1 MHLDFVNLCSLKKIL
16 LYLFLA
22 FGLFSQSDAIGAKA
36 KPVAKKAQTA
46 SKSKQS
52 SKKQSSKKQS
62 SKKQSSK
69 GKKKKSSSK
78 YAKGKKSS
86 KSSKKAVVKV
96 APVVRTAQWQMI
108 AQNKEQS
115 RIKDSVQ
122 KTNLIQVRTADNE
135 GYFASFFS
143 NQKKAATFQTLNG
156 TAAVFKSMS
165 GWQDNK
171 FYILTNELPVGTIVR
186 ITTSDF
192 KSICAK
198 VINALP
204 EMGNAI
210 QYRLNDAAAAILGV
224 TNKTFQ
230 VSVTY

>member
-1 MHLDFVNLCSLKKIL
+1 MKKFI
-16 LYLFLA
+16 LYLILA
-22 FGLFSQSDAIGAKA
+22 FGLFSQTDAIGAKGKA
-36 KPVAKKAQTA
+36 VAKKGQTVKKTTQKKPTSKS
-46 SKSKQS
+46 SKSK
-52 SKKQSSKKQS
+52 
-62 SKKQSSK
+62 K
-69 GKKKKSSSK
+69 GTKKKSSKYSK
-78 YAKGKKSS
+78 SKKKSS
-86 KSSKKAVVKV
+86 KSKKSVAKV

-122 KTNLIQVRTADNE
+122 KTNLVKESTTVNE

-165 GWQDNK
+165 GWKDNK

-186 ITTSDF
+186 ITTSDL

-204 EMGNAI
+204 EVGNAI

>member
-1 MHLDFVNLCSLKKIL
+1 MKQFI
-16 LYLFLA
+16 LYLILA
-22 FGLFSQSDAIGAKA
+22 FGLLSQSDATGAKG
-36 KPVAKKAQTA
+36 KTVAKKAQTVKKSTQKKPISKS
-46 SKSKQS
+46 SKSK
-52 SKKQSSKKQS
+52 
-62 SKKQSSK
+62 K
-69 GKKKKSSSK
+69 GTKKKSTKYSK
-78 YAKGKKSS
+78 SKKKSS
-86 KSSKKAVVKV
+86 KSKKPIAKV

-122 KTNLIQVRTADNE
+122 KMILVQESTTTNE

-165 GWQDNK
+165 GWKDNK

-204 EMGNAI
+204 EVGNAI

>member
-1 MHLDFVNLCSLKKIL
+1 MKKFL
-16 LYLFLA
+16 LYLILA
-22 FGLFSQSDAIGAKA
+22 FGLFSQTDAIGAKSKA
-36 KPVAKKAQTA
+36 VAKKGQTVKKA
-46 SKSKQS
+46 TQIKQTSKTSKSK
-52 SKKQSSKKQS
+52 
-62 SKKQSSK
+62 K
-69 GKKKKSSSK
+69 GTKKKSSKYSK
-78 YAKGKKSS
+78 SKKKGSKSKKS
-86 KSSKKAVVKV
+86 AAKV

-122 KTNLIQVRTADNE
+122 KTKLVQESTTVNE

-165 GWQDNK
+165 GWKDNK

-204 EMGNAI
+204 EVGNAI

>member
-1 MHLDFVNLCSLKKIL
+1 MKKFI
-16 LYLFLA
+16 LYLILA
-22 FGLFSQSDAIGAKA
+22 FGLFSQTDATGAKG
-36 KPVAKKAQTA
+36 KTVAKKGQTTKKA
-46 SKSKQS
+46 TTKKKPTSKYSKSK
-52 SKKQSSKKQS
+52 
-62 SKKQSSK
+62 K
-69 GKKKKSSSK
+69 GST
-78 YAKGKKSS
+78 KKSS
-86 KSSKKAVVKV
+86 KHSKSKKHNSKSKKSVAKV

-122 KTNLIQVRTADNE
+122 KTNLVQESTTVNE

-165 GWQDNK
+165 GWKDNK

-186 ITTSDF
+186 ITTSDL

-204 EMGNAI
+204 EVGNAI

>member
-1 MHLDFVNLCSLKKIL
+1 MKKFI
-16 LYLFLA
+16 LYLILA
-22 FGLFSQSDAIGAKA
+22 FGLFSQTDAIGAKGKA
-36 KPVAKKAQTA
+36 VAKKGQTVKKTTQKKPTSKS
-46 SKSKQS
+46 SKSK
-52 SKKQSSKKQS
+52 
-62 SKKQSSK
+62 K
-69 GKKKKSSSK
+69 GTKKKSSKYSK
-78 YAKGKKSS
+78 SKKKSS
-86 KSSKKAVVKV
+86 KSKKSVAKV

-122 KTNLIQVRTADNE
+122 KTNLVQESTTVNE

-165 GWQDNK
+165 GWKDNK

-186 ITTSDF
+186 ITTSDL

-204 EMGNAI
+204 EVGNAI

>member
-1 MHLDFVNLCSLKKIL
+1 LQLDFVNLPSLKKFI
-16 LYLFLA
+16 LYLILA
-22 FGLFSQSDAIGAKA
+22 FGLFSQTDATGANGKTVL
-36 KPVAKKAQTA
+36 KNAQTIKNA
-46 SKSKQS
+46 SNKKKPTSKSTK
-52 SKKQSSKKQS
+52 SKKGS
-62 SKKQSSK
+62 
-69 GKKKKSSSK
+69 KKKSSKYSK
-78 YAKGKKSS
+78 SKRGSS
-86 KSSKKAVVKV
+86 KSKKSVAKV
-96 APVVRTAQWQMI
+96 APVVRTAQWEMI

-122 KTNLIQVRTADNE
+122 KTNLVQVSTTVNE

-165 GWQDNK
+165 GWKDNK

-186 ITTSDF
+186 ITTSDL

-204 EMGNAI
+204 EVGNAI

>member
-1 MHLDFVNLCSLKKIL
+1 LKKIF
-16 LYLFLA
+16 LYILLA

-36 KPVAKKAQTA
+36 KPVSKKAQTT
-46 SKSKQS
+46 SKSKKS
-52 SKKQSSKKQS
+52 SKGQTSKKKS
-62 SKKQSSK
+62 TK
-69 GKKKKSSSK
+69 GKKKRSSSK
-78 YAKGKKSS
+78 YSKSKKRS
-86 KSSKKAVVKV
+86 SSKKSTVKV

-115 RIKDSVQ
+115 RIKDSLQ
-122 KTNLIQVRTADNE
+122 KTNLVQVRAAENE

-143 NQKKAATFQTLNG
+143 NQKKAASFQTLNG

-198 VINALP
+198 VINSLP

>member
-1 MHLDFVNLCSLKKIL
+1 MHLDFVNLSSLKKII
-16 LYLFLA
+16 LYLILA
-22 FGLFSQSDAIGAKA
+22 FGLFSQMDATGAKGKA
-36 KPVAKKAQTA
+36 VAKKGQTVKKATQKKPA
-46 SKSKQS
+46 SKSSK
-52 SKKQSSKKQS
+52 SKKGS
-62 SKKQSSK
+62 
-69 GKKKKSSSK
+69 KKKSSKYSK
-78 YAKGKKSS
+78 SKKKSS
-86 KSSKKAVVKV
+86 NSKKSVAKV

-122 KTNLIQVRTADNE
+122 KTNLVQVSTTANE

-186 ITTSDF
+186 ITTSDL

-204 EMGNAI
+204 EVGSAI

>member
-1 MHLDFVNLCSLKKIL
+1 MKKFI
-16 LYLFLA
+16 LYLILA
-22 FGLFSQSDAIGAKA
+22 FGLFSQTDATGAKG
-36 KPVAKKAQTA
+36 KTVAKTGQTKKKVTKKKPTSKS
-46 SKSKQS
+46 SKSK
-52 SKKQSSKKQS
+52 
-62 SKKQSSK
+62 K
-69 GKKKKSSSK
+69 GSKKKSSK
-78 YAKGKKSS
+78 YS
-86 KSSKKAVVKV
+86 KSKKPVAKV

-122 KTNLIQVRTADNE
+122 KTNLVQVNTATNE
-135 GYFASFFS
+135 GYFASLFS
-143 NQKKAATFQTLNG
+143 TQKKAATFQTLNG

-186 ITTSDF
+186 ITTADF

-204 EMGNAI
+204 EVGNAI

>member
-1 MHLDFVNLCSLKKIL
+1 MKQYI
-16 LYLFLA
+16 LYLIIA
-22 FGLFSQSDAIGAKA
+22 FGLFSQTDAIGAKG
-36 KPVAKKAQTA
+36 KTVAKKAQTTKKA
-46 SKSKQS
+46 S
-52 SKKQSSKKQS
+52 SKKKPTS
-62 SKKQSSK
+62 
-69 GKKKKSSSK
+69 
-78 YAKGKKSS
+78 KSS
-86 KSSKKAVVKV
+86 KSKKSTSKSKKSVAKV

-122 KTNLIQVRTADNE
+122 KINLVKVSTVANE
-135 GYFASFFS
+135 GYFASLFS
-143 NQKKAATFQTLNG
+143 SQKKAATFQTLNG

-204 EMGNAI
+204 EVGSAI

>member
-1 MHLDFVNLCSLKKIL
+1 LI
-16 LYLFLA
+16 LA
-22 FGLFSQSDAIGAKA
+22 FGLFSQTDATGAKG
-36 KPVAKKAQTA
+36 KTVTKNAQTIKNA
-46 SKSKQS
+46 SNKKKPIGKSSKSK
-52 SKKQSSKKQS
+52 
-62 SKKQSSK
+62 K
-69 GKKKKSSSK
+69 GSKKKSSKYSK
-78 YAKGKKSS
+78 SKRGSS
-86 KSSKKAVVKV
+86 KSKKSVAKV
-96 APVVRTAQWQMI
+96 APVVRTAQWEMI

-122 KTNLIQVRTADNE
+122 KTNLVQVNTTVNE

-143 NQKKAATFQTLNG
+143 SQKKAATFQTLNG

-186 ITTSDF
+186 ITTSDL

-204 EMGNAI
+204 EVGSAI

>member
-1 MHLDFVNLCSLKKIL
+1 LKQYI
-16 LYLFLA
+16 LYLILA
-22 FGLFSQSDAIGAKA
+22 FGLFSQTDAIGAKG
-36 KPVAKKAQTA
+36 KTVAKKAQTV
-46 SKSKQS
+46 
-52 SKKQSSKKQS
+52 
-62 SKKQSSK
+62 
-69 GKKKKSSSK
+69 KKSTQKKPIS
-78 YAKGKKSS
+78 KSS
-86 KSSKKAVVKV
+86 KSKKGTKKKSTKYSKSKKSVAKV

-122 KTNLIQVRTADNE
+122 KKNLVQVSTTANE

-186 ITTSDF
+186 ITTSDL

-204 EMGNAI
+204 EVGNAI

>member
-1 MHLDFVNLCSLKKIL
+1 MKKHI
-16 LYLFLA
+16 LYLILA
-22 FGLFSQSDAIGAKA
+22 FGLFSQTDATGAKG
-36 KPVAKKAQTA
+36 KTVAKKAQTTKKVA
-46 SKSKQS
+46 SK
-52 SKKQSSKKQS
+52 KKTTS
-62 SKKQSSK
+62 
-69 GKKKKSSSK
+69 
-78 YAKGKKSS
+78 KSS
-86 KSSKKAVVKV
+86 KSKKRSSKSKKPVAKV

-122 KTNLIQVRTADNE
+122 KTNLVQVSTATNE
-135 GYFASFFS
+135 GYFASLFS
-143 NQKKAATFQTLNG
+143 SQKKAATFQTLNG

-186 ITTSDF
+186 ITTADF

-204 EMGNAI
+204 EVGNAI

>member
-1 MHLDFVNLCSLKKIL
+1 MKKLI
-16 LYLFLA
+16 LYLILA
-22 FGLFSQSDAIGAKA
+22 FGLFSQTDATGAKG
-36 KPVAKKAQTA
+36 KTVAKTGQTVKKVTQKKPT
-46 SKSKQS
+46 SKSSKSNKS
-52 SKKQSSKKQS
+52 S
-62 SKKQSSK
+62 
-69 GKKKKSSSK
+69 KKKSSKYSK
-78 YAKGKKSS
+78 SKKKSS
-86 KSSKKAVVKV
+86 KSKKSVAKV
-96 APVVRTAQWQMI
+96 APVVRTAQWEMI

-122 KTNLIQVRTADNE
+122 KTNLVQVSTATNE
-135 GYFASFFS
+135 GYFASLFS

-186 ITTSDF
+186 ITTADL

-204 EMGNAI
+204 EVGNAI

>member
-1 MHLDFVNLCSLKKIL
+1 M
-16 LYLFLA
+16 
-22 FGLFSQSDAIGAKA
+22 DATGAKG
-36 KPVAKKAQTA
+36 KTVAKKAQTTKKVA
-46 SKSKQS
+46 SKKKPTSKSSKSK
-52 SKKQSSKKQS
+52 KTT
-62 SKKQSSK
+62 
-69 GKKKKSSSK
+69 KKKSSK
-78 YAKGKKSS
+78 YS
-86 KSSKKAVVKV
+86 KSKRSVAKV

-122 KTNLIQVRTADNE
+122 KTNLVQVSAATNE
-135 GYFASFFS
+135 GYFASLFS
-143 NQKKAATFQTLNG
+143 SQKKAATFQTLNG

-186 ITTSDF
+186 ITTADF

-204 EMGNAI
+204 EVGNAI

>member
-1 MHLDFVNLCSLKKIL
+1 MQLDFVNLPSLKKLI
-16 LYLFLA
+16 LYLILA
-22 FGLFSQSDAIGAKA
+22 FGLLSQTDATGAKG
-36 KPVAKKAQTA
+36 KTVAKTGQTKKKVTKKKPA
-46 SKSKQS
+46 SKSSK
-52 SKKQSSKKQS
+52 SKKTS
-62 SKKQSSK
+62 
-69 GKKKKSSSK
+69 KKKSSK
-78 YAKGKKSS
+78 YS
-86 KSSKKAVVKV
+86 KSKRSVAKV

-122 KTNLIQVRTADNE
+122 KTNLVQVSTASNE

-186 ITTSDF
+186 ITTADF

-204 EMGNAI
+204 EVGNAI

>member
-1 MHLDFVNLCSLKKIL
+1 LKQFI
-16 LYLFLA
+16 LYLILA
-22 FGLFSQSDAIGAKA
+22 FGLFSQTDATGAKG
-36 KPVAKKAQTA
+36 KTVAQTGQTKKKVTKKKPTSKA
-46 SKSKQS
+46 SKSK
-52 SKKQSSKKQS
+52 
-62 SKKQSSK
+62 K
-69 GKKKKSSSK
+69 GSKKKSSKYSK
-78 YAKGKKSS
+78 SKKKSS
-86 KSSKKAVVKV
+86 KSKKPVAKV

-122 KTNLIQVRTADNE
+122 KTNLVQVSTATNE

-165 GWQDNK
+165 GWKDSK

-186 ITTSDF
+186 ITTSDL

-204 EMGNAI
+204 EVGNAI

>member
-1 MHLDFVNLCSLKKIL
+1 MKKII
-16 LYLFLA
+16 LYLILA
-22 FGLFSQSDAIGAKA
+22 FGLFSQMDATGAKGKA
-36 KPVAKKAQTA
+36 VAKKGQTVKKTTQKKPTSKS
-46 SKSKQS
+46 SKSK
-52 SKKQSSKKQS
+52 
-62 SKKQSSK
+62 K
-69 GKKKKSSSK
+69 GSKKKSSKYSK
-78 YAKGKKSS
+78 SKKKSS
-86 KSSKKAVVKV
+86 NSKKSVAKV

-122 KTNLIQVRTADNE
+122 KTNLVQVSTTANE

-186 ITTSDF
+186 ITTSDL

-204 EMGNAI
+204 EVGNAI

>member
-1 MHLDFVNLCSLKKIL
+1 MKKII

-36 KPVAKKAQTA
+36 KSVSKKSHAA
-46 SKSKQS
+46 SKSAK
-52 SKKQSSKKQS
+52 S

-69 GKKKKSSSK
+69 GKKMQSSGKKG
-78 YAKGKKSS
+78 KGKKGSR
-86 KSSKKAVVKV
+86 KAKHATVKV
-96 APVVRTAQWQMI
+96 VPVVRTAQWQMI

-122 KTNLIQVRTADNE
+122 KTNLVQVRATDNE

-143 NQKKAATFQTLNG
+143 NQKKAASFQTLNG

>member
-1 MHLDFVNLCSLKKIL
+1 M
-16 LYLFLA
+16 
-22 FGLFSQSDAIGAKA
+22 DATGAKG
-36 KPVAKKAQTA
+36 KTVAKTGQTKKKVTKKKPTSKS
-46 SKSKQS
+46 SKSK
-52 SKKQSSKKQS
+52 
-62 SKKQSSK
+62 K
-69 GKKKKSSSK
+69 GSKKKSSKYSK
-78 YAKGKKSS
+78 SKKSV
-86 KSSKKAVVKV
+86 AKV
-96 APVVRTAQWQMI
+96 APVVRTAQWEMI

-122 KTNLIQVRTADNE
+122 KKNLVQVSTVANE
-135 GYFASFFS
+135 GYFASLFS
-143 NQKKAATFQTLNG
+143 SQKKAATFQTLNG

-186 ITTSDF
+186 ITTADF

-204 EMGNAI
+204 EVGNAI

>member
-1 MHLDFVNLCSLKKIL
+1 LKKFI
-16 LYLFLA
+16 LYLILA
-22 FGLFSQSDAIGAKA
+22 FGLFSQTDATGAKG
-36 KPVAKKAQTA
+36 KTVAKKGQTTKKA
-46 SKSKQS
+46 TTKKKPTSKYSKSK
-52 SKKQSSKKQS
+52 
-62 SKKQSSK
+62 K
-69 GKKKKSSSK
+69 GST
-78 YAKGKKSS
+78 KKSS
-86 KSSKKAVVKV
+86 KHSKSKKHNSKSKKSVAKV

-122 KTNLIQVRTADNE
+122 KTNLVQESTTVNE

-165 GWQDNK
+165 GWKDNK

-186 ITTSDF
+186 ITTSDL

-204 EMGNAI
+204 EVGNAI

>member
-1 MHLDFVNLCSLKKIL
+1 MKQFI

-22 FGLFSQSDAIGAKA
+22 FGLFTQTDVLGAKA
-36 KPVAKKAQTA
+36 KQLPKKSQVAAK
-46 SKSKQS
+46 S
-52 SKKQSSKKQS
+52 SKTSNNSKNPT
-62 SKKQSSK
+62 SK
-69 GKKKKSSSK
+69 GKKKKSTSK
-78 YAKGKKSS
+78 YSKGKKKSS
-86 KSSKKAVVKV
+86 KYKKPIVKI
-96 APVVRTAQWQMI
+96 APVVRTAQWAMI
-108 AQNKEQS
+108 AQNKEQT
-115 RIKDSVQ
+115 RIKDSIQ
-122 KTNLIQVRTADNE
+122 KTSMVQVNTTENE

-143 NQKKAATFQTLNG
+143 NQKKAASFQTLNG
-156 TAAVFKSMS
+156 TAAVFKSVS
-165 GWQDNK
+165 GWKDNK

-204 EMGNAI
+204 EVGNAI

>member
-1 MHLDFVNLCSLKKIL
+1 LKKFI
-16 LYLFLA
+16 LYLILA
-22 FGLFSQSDAIGAKA
+22 FGLFSQTDATGAKG
-36 KPVAKKAQTA
+36 KTVAKTGQTKKKVTKKKPTSKS
-46 SKSKQS
+46 SKSK
-52 SKKQSSKKQS
+52 
-62 SKKQSSK
+62 K
-69 GKKKKSSSK
+69 GSKKKSSK
-78 YAKGKKSS
+78 YS
-86 KSSKKAVVKV
+86 KSKKPVAKV

-122 KTNLIQVRTADNE
+122 KTNLVQVNTDTNE
-135 GYFASFFS
+135 GYFASLFS
-143 NQKKAATFQTLNG
+143 TQKKAATFQTLNG

-186 ITTSDF
+186 ITTADF

-204 EMGNAI
+204 EVGNAI

>member
-1 MHLDFVNLCSLKKIL
+1 LHLDFVNLSSLKKLI
-16 LYLFLA
+16 LYLILA
-22 FGLFSQSDAIGAKA
+22 FGLFSQPDAIGAKG
-36 KPVAKKAQTA
+36 KTVAKKGQTTKKVTTKKKPTSKS
-46 SKSKQS
+46 SKSK
-52 SKKQSSKKQS
+52 
-62 SKKQSSK
+62 K
-69 GKKKKSSSK
+69 GSKKKSSKYSK
-78 YAKGKKSS
+78 SKKKSS
-86 KSSKKAVVKV
+86 KSKKSVAKV
-96 APVVRTAQWQMI
+96 APVVRTAQWEMI

-122 KTNLIQVRTADNE
+122 KTNLVQVSTTANE

-204 EMGNAI
+204 EVGNAI

>member
-1 MHLDFVNLCSLKKIL
+1 LKKFL
-16 LYLFLA
+16 LYLILA
-22 FGLFSQSDAIGAKA
+22 FGLFSQTDAIGAKSKA
-36 KPVAKKAQTA
+36 VAKKGQTVKKA
-46 SKSKQS
+46 TQIKQTSKTSKSK
-52 SKKQSSKKQS
+52 
-62 SKKQSSK
+62 K
-69 GKKKKSSSK
+69 GTKKKSSKYSK
-78 YAKGKKSS
+78 SKKKGSKSKKS
-86 KSSKKAVVKV
+86 AAKV

-122 KTNLIQVRTADNE
+122 KTKLVQESTTVNE

-165 GWQDNK
+165 GWKDNK

-186 ITTSDF
+186 ITTSDL

-204 EMGNAI
+204 EVGNAI

>member
-1 MHLDFVNLCSLKKIL
+1 MKKFI
-16 LYLFLA
+16 LYLIFA
-22 FGLFSQSDAIGAKA
+22 FGLFSQLDAVGAKA
-36 KPVAKKAQTA
+36 KPVSKKAQSV
-46 SKSKQS
+46 SKP
-52 SKKQSSKKQS
+52 KKSTKRPSGKKKS
-62 SKKQSSK
+62 TK
-69 GKKKKSSSK
+69 GKKKKASSK
-78 YAKGKKSS
+78 YAKGKKGSR
-86 KSSKKAVVKV
+86 KKKQSTIKV

-122 KTNLIQVRTADNE
+122 KTNIVEVRTADNE

-143 NQKKAATFQTLNG
+143 NQKKAASFQTLNG
-156 TAAVFKSMS
+156 TAAVFKSIS
-165 GWQDNK
+165 GWKDHK

-204 EMGNAI
+204 EMGNTI

>member
-1 MHLDFVNLCSLKKIL
+1 LKKFI
-16 LYLFLA
+16 LYLILA
-22 FGLFSQSDAIGAKA
+22 FGVFSQTDATGAKG
-36 KPVAKKAQTA
+36 KSVAKKAQTPKKA
-46 SKSKQS
+46 TSKKKPTSKSTK
-52 SKKQSSKKQS
+52 SKKGSS
-62 SKKQSSK
+62 
-69 GKKKKSSSK
+69 KKKSSKYSK
-78 YAKGKKSS
+78 SKKYSS
-86 KSSKKAVVKV
+86 KSKKSVAKV

-115 RIKDSVQ
+115 RIKDSLQ
-122 KTNLIQVRTADNE
+122 KTNLVQVSTASNE

-156 TAAVFKSMS
+156 TAAVFKSLS

-204 EMGNAI
+204 EVGNAI

>member
-1 MHLDFVNLCSLKKIL
+1 LKKYI
-16 LYLFLA
+16 LYLILA
-22 FGLFSQSDAIGAKA
+22 FGLFSQTDAIGAKSEA
-36 KPVAKKAQTA
+36 LVKEGQAVKKATQKKPT
-46 SKSKQS
+46 SKSS
-52 SKKQSSKKQS
+52 RSKKSS
-62 SKKQSSK
+62 
-69 GKKKKSSSK
+69 KKKSSKYSK
-78 YAKGKKSS
+78 SKKKSA
-86 KSSKKAVVKV
+86 KSKKSVTKV

-122 KTNLIQVRTADNE
+122 KTTLVQESTTVNE

-186 ITTSDF
+186 ITTADL

-204 EMGNAI
+204 EVGNAI

>member
-1 MHLDFVNLCSLKKIL
+1 MKKYI
-16 LYLFLA
+16 LYLILA
-22 FGLFSQSDAIGAKA
+22 FGLFSQTDAIGAKSEA
-36 KPVAKKAQTA
+36 LVKEGQTVKKATQKKPT
-46 SKSKQS
+46 SKSS
-52 SKKQSSKKQS
+52 RSKKSS
-62 SKKQSSK
+62 
-69 GKKKKSSSK
+69 KKKSSKYSK
-78 YAKGKKSS
+78 SKKKSA
-86 KSSKKAVVKV
+86 KSKKSVTKV

-122 KTNLIQVRTADNE
+122 KTTLVQESTTVNE

-165 GWQDNK
+165 GWKDNK

-186 ITTSDF
+186 ITTSDL

-204 EMGNAI
+204 EVGNAI

>member
-1 MHLDFVNLCSLKKIL
+1 LQLDFVNLPSLKQFI
-16 LYLFLA
+16 LYLILA
-22 FGLFSQSDAIGAKA
+22 FGLFNQTDAIGAKG
-36 KPVAKKAQTA
+36 KTVAKKLQTTKKA
-46 SKSKQS
+46 SGKKKPTSKTSKSK
-52 SKKQSSKKQS
+52 
-62 SKKQSSK
+62 K
-69 GKKKKSSSK
+69 GTKKKS
-78 YAKGKKSS
+78 GKSS
-86 KSSKKAVVKV
+86 KSKKRSSRSIKSVAKV

-115 RIKDSVQ
+115 RIKDSLQ
-122 KTNLIQVRTADNE
+122 KTNLVQVSTVANE
-135 GYFASFFS
+135 GYFASLFS
-143 NQKKAATFQTLNG
+143 SQKKAATFQTLNG

-186 ITTSDF
+186 ITTTDF

-204 EMGNAI
+204 EVGTAI